1 MTVVEDDGQDV
12 NVFLGGGEFQNSR
25 EAQAPW
31 EIRWKDPNLRRIWW
45 FASKL
50 LSRDRRC
57 WQCMALKTLED
68 LRRNNR
74 VRHSRFTNVY
84 MSNCP
89 VLNDILEMEE
99 EKVGVT
105 IFARTDLNTVCTR
118 MARKVPCRFCSYGE
132 TDIMMGVRGV
142 LGLLQEDWKMLML
155 FFWTGLMAF
164 AVSTSTCFSELILV
178 HIRRQF
184 RNIIIWKIISLMI
197 LQVFL
202 CNNIFNK
209 LNFEP
214 GFLLFENEQ
223 KYNFWK
229 IF

>member
-1 MTVVEDDGQDV
+1 
-12 NVFLGGGEFQNSR
+12 
-25 EAQAPW
+25 
-31 EIRWKDPNLRRIWW
+31 
-45 FASKL
+45 
-50 LSRDRRC
+50 
-57 WQCMALKTLED
+57 MALKTLED
-68 LRRNNR
+68 LRRNSR
-74 VRHSRFTNVY
+74 VRHSRFTDVY
-84 MSNCP
+84 MANCP
-89 VLNDILEMEE
+89 VLNDILEIEE

-105 IFARTDLNTVCTR
+105 IFARTDLKTVCTR
-118 MARKVPCRFCSYGE
+118 MARKVPCRFCSYSE

-164 AVSTSTCFSELILV
+164 AVSAPTCFSELILV
-178 HIRRQF
+178 HMRRQF
-184 RNIIIWKIISLMI
+184 RKIIIWKIISLMI

-202 CNNIFNK
+202 FNNIIIN

-229 IF
+229 LF

>member
-1 MTVVEDDGQDV
+1 
-12 NVFLGGGEFQNSR
+12 
-25 EAQAPW
+25 
-31 EIRWKDPNLRRIWW
+31 
-45 FASKL
+45 
-50 LSRDRRC
+50 
-57 WQCMALKTLED
+57 MALKTLED

-89 VLNDILEMEE
+89 VLNDILEIEE

-155 FFWTGLMAF
+155 FF
-164 AVSTSTCFSELILV
+164 
-178 HIRRQF
+178 
-184 RNIIIWKIISLMI
+184 
-197 LQVFL
+197 
-202 CNNIFNK
+202 
-209 LNFEP
+209 
-214 GFLLFENEQ
+214 
-223 KYNFWK
+223 
-229 IF
+229 